1 MNKRIEILAP
11 AGNEEMLR
19 AAVFAGAD
27 AVYLGFAGF
36 NARASAGNFTAETLG
51 QAVSFCH
58 GRGVRVHVALNTTLY
73 PHEMRPLAEAIRA
86 IAAAGAD
93 ALIVQD
99 LAVAE
104 LAGRIAPGLPLHG
117 STQMSVQS
125 LEGALALADM
135 GFSRVILAREL
146 SREEIRRIAQDCP
159 IETEVFVHGAL
170 CMSVSGQCYMSA
182 FLGGRSGNRGSCA
195 GTCRLPFSAGQ
206 LRPGDCHL
214 SLKDNSLLDCL
225 AEIAGLGVVSA
236 KIEGRLRTPEYV
248 AAAVSAARA
257 GRDGLAFDEELLRG
271 AFSRSGFTQGYY
283 LGRRDKEMFGVRTAQ
298 DSAAS
303 KAAEPRLR
311 ELFRREYPGVPVQMT
326 LTVEEEGAK
335 LTVRDE
341 EENQVTVYG
350 QQEPQPARTDPA
362 PALEKSLGKTG
373 GTPFFARQ
381 IRVQMEGGPWYLP
394 ASAVNELRRE
404 ALEKLLEKRSRLRP
418 VQVRPVQLTDP
429 PRRAVPAR
437 QRLMGRF
444 ESLEQVPEG
453 AWQELDGV
461 MLPLAEAAK
470 VPQKYRAR
478 TLLEMPRALF
488 GGQEEQAQRQLAE
501 AASLGF
507 EGFGAQNIA
516 HLHMARG
523 LPLYGCFGLNVTNHL
538 SARRYVEAG
547 LKGVTLLPEMTAG
560 DMAYILPGAPTGVL
574 GYGHMPLML
583 TRACPLQNV
592 TDCAH
597 CDRKGELTDR
607 KGKKFPVRC
616 AGGVRTIYNPV
627 PLYMGDKPGSL
638 PVDDVWLWFT
648 VESRAE
654 AAGVL
659 ETYREGRPF
668 EGEFTR
674 GLYFRGTQSANDSV
688 NRAAPRARQEEG
700 QE

>member
-1 MNKRIEILAP
+1 MSKSIEILAP

-58 GRGVRVHVALNTTLY
+58 GRGVRVHVALNTTVY
-73 PHEMRPLAEAIRA
+73 PHEAGALAQAIRA

-99 LAVAE
+99 LAVAD

-125 LEGALALADM
+125 LEGALALAEM

-146 SREEIRRIAQDCP
+146 SREEIRQIARNCP

-195 GTCRLPFSAGQ
+195 GTCRLPFSAGRP
-206 LRPGDCHL
+206 RPGDCHL
-214 SLKDNSLLDCL
+214 SLKDNSLLDRL

-311 ELFRREYPGVPVQMT
+311 ELFRREYPGVPVSLE

-335 LTVRDE
+335 LTARDE
-341 EENQVTVYG
+341 EGNQVTVYG
-350 QQEPQPARTDPA
+350 QQGAQPARTDPV

-373 GTPFFARQ
+373 GTPFPARQ
-381 IRVQMEGGPWYLP
+381 IQVRMEGGPWYLP

-404 ALEKLLEKRSRLRP
+404 ALEKLLEKRSRPRP
-418 VQVRPVQLTDP
+418 VEVRPVQLADP
-429 PRRAVPAR
+429 PRRAVPSR
-437 QRLMGRF
+437 QRLLGRF
-444 ESLEQVPEG
+444 ESLAQVPEG
-453 AWQELDGV
+453 AWQELDRV
-461 MLPLAEAAK
+461 MLPLAEAAG
-470 VPQKYRAR
+470 VPEEYRGR

-488 GGQEEQAQRQLAE
+488 GGQEEQALRQLKK
-501 AASLGF
+501 AAPLGF
-507 EGFGAQNIA
+507 AGFGAQNIA
-516 HLHMARG
+516 HLHMGRG

-560 DMAYILPGAPTGVL
+560 DMAYILPGAPTGAL

-597 CDRKGELTDR
+597 CDRKGQLTDR
-607 KGKKFPVRC
+607 KGRKFPVRC
-616 AGGVRTIYNPV
+616 ADGVRTIYNPV
-627 PLYMGDKPGSL
+627 PLYMGDRPGSL

-648 VESRAE
+648 VESREE
-654 AAGVL
+654 AARVL
-659 ETYREGRPF
+659 EEYRAAKPF

-674 GLYFRGTQSANDSV
+674 GLYFRGTQSANDAV
-688 NRAAPRARQEEG
+688 NRAAAHSPKQEG